1 MNKSFTDELG
11 TYYIVNFIV
20 TNDFLK
26 KYKSK
31 KFKGKFYPKIEGVDN
46 EWNENCFISDIEN
59 ENIFHNGPFPLT
71 SKYKFN
77 CQKIY
82 DTKEELIFLE

>member
-46 EWNENCFISDIEN
+46 EWNEKCFISAIV
-59 ENIFHNGPFPLT
+59 
-71 SKYKFN
+71 
-77 CQKIY
+77 
-82 DTKEELIFLE
+82 